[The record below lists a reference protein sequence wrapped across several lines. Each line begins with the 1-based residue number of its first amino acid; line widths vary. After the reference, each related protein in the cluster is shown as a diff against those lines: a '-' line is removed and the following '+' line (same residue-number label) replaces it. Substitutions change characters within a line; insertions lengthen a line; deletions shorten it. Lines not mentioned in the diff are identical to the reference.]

1 MIDAGNG
8 CATDVGVSFVGV
20 CVIALALVSYALI
33 SKRIEG
39 WPLSM
44 PMVFVGMGW
53 ITEATGVVSLSTET
67 GQVAVLAEVTL
78 AIILFGDAVRINVR
92 ALRHDLSLPA
102 RLLLIGLPL
111 SIATTTAVV
120 ALVLPRLSLAEAA
133 LVAAVLAPTDAA
145 LGKEVVEDESVP
157 QRIRRSLNVESGL
170 NDGMVLPAVL
180 IFLALA
186 KGEETTAGFW
196 SRFVFQQVGLGVVI
210 GISAGAAGAWLLLRA
225 QDRDWVEGIYA
236 QLSTLA
242 VAVLAFAGADTAGA
256 NGFIA
261 AFVAGLAFGT
271 IASGSRGD
279 HLVEYTEDS
288 GQLLAVVAFFAFGNL
303 FVNDALRSL
312 SPGVVAASVAAL
324 TLGRLLPVALAMT
337 GTGAAWPT
345 KAFVGWFGPRGLASI
360 VFGLLLLEEDLAGAE
375 ELFAIIAL
383 TVVAS
388 VFAHGASAAPWSRA
402 YGRWFAAMST
412 HERQSLPESLPVPPG
427 RSRWST
433 ARSHPDADPGG
444 GSGSR

>member
-1 MIDAGNG
+1 M
-8 CATDVGVSFVGV
+8 SFVEV

-53 ITEATGVVSLSTET
+53 ITEATGVVSLSTKT

-92 ALRHDLSLPA
+92 ALGHDLSLPA

-210 GISAGAAGAWLLLRA
+210 GVLAGAAGAWLLLRA

-242 VAVLAFAGADTAGA
+242 VAILAFAGADTAGA

-261 AFVAGLAFGT
+261 AFVAGLAFGA
-271 IASGSRGD
+271 IAGRGRGD

-288 GQLLAVVAFFAFGNL
+288 GQLLAVVSFFAFGNL
-303 FVNDALRSL
+303 FVNDALRAL
-312 SPGVVAASVAAL
+312 S
-324 TLGRLLPVALAMT
+324 
-337 GTGAAWPT
+337 
-345 KAFVGWFGPRGLASI
+345 
-360 VFGLLLLEEDLAGAE
+360 
-375 ELFAIIAL
+375 
-383 TVVAS
+383 
-388 VFAHGASAAPWSRA
+388 
-402 YGRWFAAMST
+402 
-412 HERQSLPESLPVPPG
+412 
-427 RSRWST
+427 
-433 ARSHPDADPGG
+433 
-444 GSGSR
+444 